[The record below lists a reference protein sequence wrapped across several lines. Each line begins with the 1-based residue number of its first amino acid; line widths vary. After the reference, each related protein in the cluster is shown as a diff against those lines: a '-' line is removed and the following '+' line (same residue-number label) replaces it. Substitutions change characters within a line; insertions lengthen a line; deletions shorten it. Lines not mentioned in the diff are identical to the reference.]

1 MIVPTRETRHPFTA
15 SFLYRNNY
23 KSKLGRNKT
32 LSIPL
37 TLDTSPAGMKR
48 YISIVQP
55 KPTIH

>member
-1 MIVPTRETRHPFTA
+1 MIVWSTRDEA
-15 SFLYRNNY
+15 SLYRIFLYRNNY

-37 TLDTSPAGMKR
+37 RLDTGPAGMQR
-48 YISIVQP
+48 NISIVQP